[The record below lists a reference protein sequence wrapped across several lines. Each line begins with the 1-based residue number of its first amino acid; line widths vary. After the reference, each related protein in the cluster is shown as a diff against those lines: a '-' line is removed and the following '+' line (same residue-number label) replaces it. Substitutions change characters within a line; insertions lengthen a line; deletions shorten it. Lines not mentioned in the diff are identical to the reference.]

1 MRIVVFAALA
11 LLGVCS
17 VSDPVQA
24 QQSCSAQCRDS
35 LNACSKN
42 YSGKACKTEYDI
54 CVKGCQKK

>member
-1 MRIVVFAALA
+1 MRTVVLAVLA
-11 LLGVCS
+11 LFGICS
-17 VSDPVQA
+17 AYNPVQA
-24 QQSCSAQCRDS
+24 QQSCSAQCRDQ